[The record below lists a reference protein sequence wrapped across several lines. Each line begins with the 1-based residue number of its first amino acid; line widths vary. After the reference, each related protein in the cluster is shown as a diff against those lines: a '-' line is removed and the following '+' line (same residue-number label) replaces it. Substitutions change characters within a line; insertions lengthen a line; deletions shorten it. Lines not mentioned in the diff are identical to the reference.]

1 MTKKAKKGKRIPPE
15 NAKKIANF
23 PLSPWQKEAL
33 AIFLLFVAVFLLFNQ
48 LILQDKVFSR
58 GDDTASAMAMEKFT
72 EAHEKELGRVP
83 FWCPDIFAGF
93 PSYSAGGYM
102 SYKTAPNFKYV
113 RWINPM
119 YYATQALV
127 LLYGN
132 KWTGYVSIL
141 IAYMF
146 LAGLF
151 TYLLLRELRFSRW
164 IAGIFGLIMAW
175 NPYYISLVTASHGG
189 KLLTLIFIP
198 LLLLL
203 THRVME
209 RRKLVDIALLAM
221 AIGWEIGWGAHA
233 QVIYYAAITIFAY
246 FVVRVALEWKDGIR
260 KVAANMGS
268 LLIAGVVGLAI
279 GSLWTIPLYS
289 YIPYSIRG
297 MGPAFAESSV
307 TGLTLDW
314 ATGWSFH
321 PFEILTF
328 AIPSF
333 FGLSSPYYWGWMPFT
348 SSSFYIGIVP
358 IIFAVIALIY
368 SRNRMVWFCVV
379 LSAVAF
385 FMSLGKY
392 FLPLYRLLFDL
403 LPGFNKFRTPSL
415 IVLLIQIAVII
426 MAAYGIQAVISGK
439 IAVGKSAVPLHR
451 RFLIMAAVCGGLL
464 IILLLLK
471 SALYGGLS
479 SFMFVKAGEAAQYK
493 PQMLAQLQ
501 RLRFDMFHRDLLV
514 ALLLTGLVFL
524 FISFRLKGSL
534 TVTGFL
540 ALLAVLTVVDVWM
553 VSHKFFQPHPRS
565 SFEEPLKETAA
576 MSFVKKD
583 PTLFRV
589 LPLGELFQDN
599 TWMANGIESV
609 GGYQGAK
616 VRRFQDLLDYVLYKG
631 PDPQFPLHHKLV
643 NLLNAK
649 YLVSK
654 GRLPGS
660 LYRTVF
666 SDNATGEV
674 VSENPQA
681 LPRAFFADTVWVR
694 SSRQDAINALSDPN
708 WDPATIAIAE
718 QSIPWEPGQGERSV
732 EIMSY
737 RVEEVVLRASVS
749 RPSLLVL
756 ADTNYPG
763 NWHAEID
770 DRSTP
775 IYMTDYLLRSVIV
788 PVGEHTIRYYFR
800 SRAIQAGI
808 TLSTIGQILAA
819 LLLVAGIVLELRR
832 RQGAKA
838 LG

>member
-1 MTKKAKKGKRIPPE
+1 MTKKAKKSKRTSPE
-15 NAKKIANF
+15 SAKKIANF
-23 PLSPWQKEAL
+23 PLTPWQKEAL
-33 AIFLLFVAVFLLFNQ
+33 AIFLLFAAVFILFNQ

-58 GDDTASAMAMEKFT
+58 GDDTASAMAMERFT
-72 EAHEKELGRVP
+72 EAHKAELGRVP
-83 FWCPDIFAGF
+83 YWCPVIFAGF

-119 YYATQALV
+119 YYVTQAVV

-132 KWTGYVSIL
+132 KWEGYVSIL
-141 IAYMF
+141 IAFMF
-146 LAGLF
+146 FAGLF
-151 TYLLLRELRFSRW
+151 TYLLLRELKFSRW

-189 KLLTLIFIP
+189 KLLTLVFIP

-209 RRKLVDIALLAM
+209 RRKLLDIALLAM

-233 QVIYYAAITIFAY
+233 QVIYYAAITIFIY
-246 FVVRVALEWKDGIR
+246 FVVRVVVERKDGLR
-260 KVAANMGS
+260 KVAANTGS

-321 PFEILTF
+321 PFEIVTF

-348 SSSFYIGIVP
+348 SSSFYIGIVALV
-358 IIFAVIALIY
+358 FAIIALIY
-368 SRNRMVWFCVV
+368 SRNRIVWFCVA
-379 LSAVAF
+379 LSAIAF
-385 FMSLGKY
+385 LMSLGKH
-392 FLPLYRLLFDL
+392 FLPFYQLLFNL

-415 IVLLIQIAVII
+415 IVLLIQIAMII

-439 IAVGKSAVPLHR
+439 MGGGKSGIPLHR

-464 IILLLLK
+464 IVFLVLK
-471 SALYGGLS
+471 GILYGGLS
-479 SFMFVKAGEAAQYK
+479 SFMFVKEGETAQYK
-493 PQMLAQLQ
+493 VQMLAQLQ
-501 RLRFDMFHRDLLV
+501 HLRFNMFHRDLLV

-534 TVTGFL
+534 PSTGFL
-540 ALLAVLTVVDVWM
+540 ALLAVLTVVDLWI
-553 VSHKFFQPHPRS
+553 VSHKFFTPHPPS
-565 SFEEPLKETAA
+565 TLEEPLRETAA
-576 MSFVKKD
+576 MSFVKRD

-649 YLVSK
+649 YLISK
-654 GRLPGS
+654 GRLPEGQ
-660 LYRTVF
+660 YHAVF
-666 SDNATGEV
+666 ADNATGEV
-674 VSENPQA
+674 VSENSQA
-681 LPRAFFADTVWVR
+681 LRRAFFADTVWVR
-694 SSRQDAINALSDPN
+694 NSRQDAIHALNDPN
-708 WDPATIAIAE
+708 WDPATVAIVE

-732 EIMSY
+732 EITSY
-737 RVEEVVLRASVS
+737 RVEEVVLRANVS

-770 DRSTP
+770 GRSTP

-788 PVGEHTIRYYFR
+788 PPGEHTIRYYFR
-800 SRAIQAGI
+800 SRAILAGI
-808 TLSTIGQILAA
+808 TLSTVGQILAFV
-819 LLLVAGIVLELRR
+819 LLIAGIGWEWRR
-832 RQGAKA
+832 RQPTQISG
-838 LG
+838 